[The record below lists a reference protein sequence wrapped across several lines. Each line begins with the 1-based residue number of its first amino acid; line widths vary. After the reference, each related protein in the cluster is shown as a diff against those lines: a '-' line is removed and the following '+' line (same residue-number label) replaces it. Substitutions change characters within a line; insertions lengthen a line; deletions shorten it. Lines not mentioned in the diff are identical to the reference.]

1 MTQVIVMT
9 LMTLMTLPCSRSDM
23 PSLASFPSYGKLQ
36 VSPHCI
42 ASFQRGTTSVYRHGC
57 CHYGQP
63 EVCLSKRNNIRVSP
77 RVLPLWAAGGLSIR
91 VASIGYV
98 SPAGDSARDNS
109 RGTATC
115 GNTGRGSC
123 PCNPYQLLQKN
134 HV

>member
-1 MTQVIVMT
+1 LYCQ
-9 LMTLMTLPCSRSDM
+9 
-23 PSLASFPSYGKLQ
+23 
-36 VSPHCI
+36 
-42 ASFQRGTTSVYRHGC
+42 
-57 CHYGQP
+57 
-63 EVCLSKRNNIRVSP
+63 LSKRNNSRVSP

-98 SPAGDSARDNS
+98 SPATLWQYSHS
-109 RGTATC
+109 RSTALR

>member
-23 PSLASFPSYGKLQ
+23 PSLASLPSYWQLA
-36 VSPHCI
+36 SI
-42 ASFQRGTTSVYRHGC
+42 ATLYRH
-57 CHYGQP
+57 
-63 EVCLSKRNNIRVSP
+63 LSKRNNIRVSP

-98 SPAGDSARDNS
+98 SPAGDSVRDNS

-115 GNTGRGSC
+115 GNTGRGSA
-123 PCNPYQLLQKN
+123 PATPYQLIQKN
-134 HV
+134 YV